1 MGYVDRSRGGGHRAA
16 VRRSI
21 DALRLVLGEAVKE
34 HLISLEFEAAATNR
48 RLAGLSKLANLSLS
62 VQLIKCPA

>member
-34 HLISLEFEAAATNR
+34 HLISLEFDPS
-48 RLAGLSKLANLSLS
+48 GLSMIANLSLS

>member
-21 DALRLVLGEAVKE
+21 DAFRLVVDEAVKE
-34 HLISLEFEAAATNR
+34 HLSSLEYEAAATNR